1 MTTVERV
8 AAIVM
13 LVPAAIWAGIIACF
27 AVERVNLWSRMPTDQ
42 YVVDF
47 RRSLRRVDPLQPI
60 LAIVSIAGSAVYATS
75 TGGTASMFAWV
86 GAALI
91 VVVIVIS
98 LAVPERINAQFRRRE
113 EGEAP
118 PNVEML
124 RERWRAFH
132 LARVVPAVAALI
144 ALVLATTFAG

>member
-8 AAIVM
+8 AAVVM
-13 LVPAAIWAGIIACF
+13 LVPAAIWAGIIVCF
-27 AVERVNLWSRMPTDQ
+27 AVERVNLWSRMPIDQ

-47 RRSLRRVDPLQPI
+47 RRSLHLVDPLQPI
-60 LAIVSIAGSAVYATS
+60 LAIVSIVGSSVFASS
-75 TGGTASMFAWV
+75 TRGTASTLAWV

-91 VVVIVIS
+91 VVVIALS

-118 PNVEML
+118 PDVERL
-124 RERWRAFH
+124 RARWRAVH
-132 LARVVPAVAALI
+132 HMRVVPTVGALM
-144 ALVLATTFAG
+144 ALVLAATFG